1 MVLNLSCR
9 VFIDINI
16 CKELSMNEDDII
28 KVNVPA
34 FLRIIEMVRE
44 DINDDVPLHYLTEI
58 MTRLSQDSVVTMK
71 DYENIEQYT
80 FKDSKKDEL
89 DDIKRL
95 GGIDDESY

>member
-1 MVLNLSCR
+1 
-9 VFIDINI
+9 
-16 CKELSMNEDDII
+16 MNDDDVIR
-28 KVNVPA
+28 VNVPA

-44 DINDDVPLHYLTEI
+44 SVKDDVPLHYLTEI
-58 MTRLSQDSVVTMK
+58 MTRLSQDSVVTMD

-95 GGIDDESY
+95 GGIDDEGY

>member
-1 MVLNLSCR
+1 
-9 VFIDINI
+9 
-16 CKELSMNEDDII
+16 MNEDDII

-34 FLRIIEMVRE
+34 FLRIVEMVRE
-44 DINDDVPLHYLTEI
+44 DIKDDVPLHYLTEI
-58 MTRLSQDSVVTMK
+58 LTRISQDSVVTMD

>member
-1 MVLNLSCR
+1 
-9 VFIDINI
+9 
-16 CKELSMNEDDII
+16 MNEDDII

-58 MTRLSQDSVVTMK
+58 MTRLSQDSVVTMD